1 MRYIG
6 NKERLVDNIYSL
18 MVKHNISG
26 KSFFDFFAG
35 TANVG
40 KYFKCKNYQVY
51 SSDLLY
57 LSYVLQKA
65 YIENNNEPDF
75 RELIKILK
83 IREVQLFTCNLNHV
97 ILYLNSLEGK
107 SGFIY
112 DNYTPEGTKNLE
124 KPRMFFTGENG
135 QKIDAIR
142 IQIEEW
148 KNNNLISE
156 IEYYILLACL
166 IESVG
171 FFANITGVYSAFHK
185 SWDSRA
191 LKPFKLK
198 PIQFYDNGLDN
209 KVYNCDSMELINYIK
224 TDVIY
229 IDPPYNARQYAPN
242 YHLLETI
249 ARYDNPQINGISG
262 MRNYETLK
270 SDFCNK
276 SKALENLDNIARICD
291 YKYLILSYNSEG
303 IMKKDDIINILSKYG
318 KVVLETM
325 EYARFK
331 SNSNGLSKIKKNIDE
346 YLFILRK

>member
-112 DNYTPEGTKNLE
+112 DNYTVFLRKKAP
-124 KPRMFFTGENG
+124 
-135 QKIDAIR
+135 
-142 IQIEEW
+142 
-148 KNNNLISE
+148 
-156 IEYYILLACL
+156 
-166 IESVG
+166 
-171 FFANITGVYSAFHK
+171 
-185 SWDSRA
+185 
-191 LKPFKLK
+191 
-198 PIQFYDNGLDN
+198 
-209 KVYNCDSMELINYIK
+209 
-224 TDVIY
+224 
-229 IDPPYNARQYAPN
+229 QYCGA
-242 YHLLETI
+242 
-249 ARYDNPQINGISG
+249 
-262 MRNYETLK
+262 
-270 SDFCNK
+270 FCNVQL
-276 SKALENLDNIARICD
+276 AFRACPVTAR
-291 YKYLILSYNSEG
+291 
-303 IMKKDDIINILSKYG
+303 
-318 KVVLETM
+318 VLRQ
-325 EYARFK
+325 AIF
-331 SNSNGLSKIKKNIDE
+331 SW
-346 YLFILRK
+346 